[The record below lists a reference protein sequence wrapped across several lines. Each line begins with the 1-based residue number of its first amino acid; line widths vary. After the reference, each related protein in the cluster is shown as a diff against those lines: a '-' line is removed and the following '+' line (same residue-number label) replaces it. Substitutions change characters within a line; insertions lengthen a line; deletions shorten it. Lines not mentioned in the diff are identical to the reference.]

1 MKPSLLHERAFERL
15 VDDPTIAP
23 RVQNIVL
30 AAFEDKVEEFL
41 AHQVDVAERPKAPQ
55 SAKIPGAFLKSL
67 EVQSFRGIGPT
78 TKVQFKCKPGL
89 TLIVGR
95 NGSGKSSLSE
105 ALEVALTG
113 NTHRWEGKANSWQA
127 GWRNLHDH
135 GRPTISASFMLD
147 GDAEPIDVKRQWE
160 ADAEFE
166 AGKLKVTRAQQEY
179 AGFDEV
185 GWDTAIQTYRPILSY
200 NELGNALNKGPSGL
214 YDSLHGVL
222 GLDDLT
228 AVKSRLTSS
237 RKALEDHKKTFKT
250 AKDSAKALAGASND
264 ERAVAAAKIWA
275 GNKHDIEALYALHEG
290 ALEDD
295 SQLASLKM
303 LAALKAPDEGKVL
316 EAVEGLNSAFAASDA
331 VQKAHQ
337 DIDPII
343 LNLLR
348 EALKFHQSHADATC
362 PVCNTGTLDSPW
374 QVGAQKQLDDA
385 KAYSEAVETAKR
397 QVKQAVAHAQQ
408 LIGAAKLR
416 GSASDESVGSAY
428 NTWATQV
435 PDRDLANH
443 LMLQHE
449 PLRVAYEAAANTAR
463 VEVQRIETDWRP
475 VRDASQKALGLYEKF
490 LNVEDDIKDLKSA
503 ENWIKEFEGI
513 LREERF
519 NPIAEKAQQI
529 WRELRNNSNV
539 SISNISLAGTSTH
552 RKVDISV
559 SVDDAETAALGVMS
573 QGELHSMLLSL
584 FLPRAT
590 LDESPF
596 RFVVIDDPVQ
606 AMDPAKV
613 DGLARVLETTA
624 KTHQVIVLTHDTRLV
639 DAIRR
644 LRIDADVRN
653 VIRQTESRVS
663 VEQGKPAAQQ
673 YLDDA
678 RDVLENRSKLAPE
691 IAMQV
696 IPGLCRGAF
705 ESAFKDLAWNKM
717 LAEGVTHDVCEEHIR
732 GCRNTTNIAQLAM
745 VGVGGQG
752 NLYSILNNKYK
763 GSFVDVLKITIEHS
777 HKAYRGDLEALLNDT
792 RTALR
797 MMGAL

>member
-1 MKPSLLHERAFERL
+1 MKTSLLHERTFERL
-15 VDDPTIAP
+15 VDDQSMDP
-23 RVQNIVL
+23 RVQNLVL
-30 AAFEDKVEEFL
+30 ASFEDKLDEYL
-41 AHQVDVAERPKAPQ
+41 NNPVDLAERPKAPQ

-113 NTHRWEGKANSWQA
+113 NTHRWEGKTNQWQA
-127 GWRNLHDH
+127 GWRNLHDK
-135 GRPTISASFMLD
+135 GRATISASFMID
-147 GDAEPIDVKRQWE
+147 GDSEAIDVKRQWE
-160 ADAEFE
+160 AEAEFNE
-166 AGKLKVTRAQQEY
+166 GKLKVTQAQKEY

-275 GNKHDIEALYALHEG
+275 GNKHDIEALYGLHEG
-290 ALEDD
+290 ELEDD
-295 SQLASLKM
+295 SQLASLKV
-303 LAALKAPDEGKVL
+303 LAALKAPDEAKVL
-316 EAVEGLNSAFAASDA
+316 EAVEALNEAFAAEDA
-331 VQKAHQ
+331 VQEAHQ
-337 DIDPII
+337 DIDPVV
-343 LNLLR
+343 LGLLR
-348 EALKFHQSHADATC
+348 EALKFHQSHADAAC
-362 PVCNTGTLDSPW
+362 PVCSSGTLDSSW
-374 QVGAQKQLDDA
+374 QVGAQKRLDDA
-385 KAYSEAVETAKR
+385 KAYSDAVDAAKR
-397 QVKQAVAHAQQ
+397 EVKAAVYSAQQ
-408 LIGAAKLR
+408 IIGGAKLR
-416 GSASDESVGSAY
+416 GSASDETVKAAY
-428 NTWATQV
+428 ATWANAV
-435 PDRDLANH
+435 ADRELANH
-443 LMLQHE
+443 LMQQHE
-449 PLRVAYEAAANTAR
+449 PLRIAYEAAANTAR
-463 VEVQRIETDWRP
+463 VEVERIETDWRP
-475 VRDASQKALGLYEKF
+475 VRDASRKALELYEKF
-490 LNVEDDIKDLKSA
+490 LNVEDDIKALKSA

-519 NPIAEKAQQI
+519 NPIAEKAQEI

-539 SISNISLAGTSTH
+539 SISNISLAGTSTQ

-559 SVDDAETAALGVMS
+559 SVDDTKTAALGVMS

-590 LDESPF
+590 LEESPF

-691 IAMQV
+691 IAMLV

-717 LAEGVTHDVCEEHIR
+717 LAEGVTHDQCEKHIR
-732 GCRNTTNIAQLAM
+732 ECRNTTNIAQLAM

-763 GSFVDVLKITIEHS
+763 GSFVDVLKITIDHA
-777 HKAYRGDLEALLNDT
+777 HRAYRGDLDALLNDT
-792 RTALR
+792 RMALR
-797 MMGAL
+797 SMGAV